1 MKIGNEL
8 GIHARPAALIV
19 KASNR
24 FKSEIVLEKDGNTV
38 SAKSIIG
45 ILTIEGYL
53 GSRVKVTATG
63 SDAREALE
71 ALEELF
77 AERFFEE

>member
-38 SAKSIIG
+38 SAKSIMG